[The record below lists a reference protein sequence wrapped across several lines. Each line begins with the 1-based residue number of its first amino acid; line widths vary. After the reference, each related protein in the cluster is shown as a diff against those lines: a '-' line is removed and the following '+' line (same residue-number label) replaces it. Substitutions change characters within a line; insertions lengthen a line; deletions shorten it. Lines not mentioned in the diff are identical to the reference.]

1 MNISYNTRFQLELVT
16 IFPGEFHATGQ
27 DRVIYTLLGSCI
39 SVVLYDPVKKV
50 GGMNHFMLP
59 DTIDKE
65 RFYLSKSG
73 KYGMYAMELLIN
85 ELIKLGGIKKNFK
98 AKVFGGGSVLGSKV
112 GNVSKVP
119 ENNIRFAL
127 AYLEEEKI
135 PLIASNI
142 GGNEARKVYF
152 FIKESRI
159 LLKRIAKSE
168 VAPIAS
174 EESAYFNKIRTEKE
188 VKKEQLTFF

>member
-1 MNISYNTRFQLELVT
+1 MNISYNTKFQLELVT

-27 DRVIYTLLGSCI
+27 ERVIYTLLGSCI
-39 SVVLYDPVKKV
+39 SVVLYDPSKKV

-85 ELIKLGGIKKNFK
+85 ELIKLGGVKKNFK
-98 AKVFGGGSVLGSKV
+98 AKVFGGGSVLGDKV
-112 GNVSKVP
+112 GHVAKVP
-119 ENNIRFAL
+119 ENNIRFAF
-127 AYLEEEKI
+127 AFLEQEKI
-135 PLIASNI
+135 PVIASNI

-152 FIKESRI
+152 FTKESRI
-159 LLKRIAKSE
+159 LLKKISKSKS
-168 VAPIAS
+168 APIAS
-174 EESAYFNKIRTEKE
+174 EESAYFNKIRAKKE

>member
-1 MNISYNTRFQLELVT
+1 VNISYNTRFQLELVT

-27 DRVIYTLLGSCI
+27 ERVIYTLLGSCI
-39 SVVLYDPVKKV
+39 TVVLYDSAKKV

-85 ELIKLGGIKKNFK
+85 ELIKLGGIKKNFQ
-98 AKVFGGGSVLGSKV
+98 AKVFGGGSVLGSGV
-112 GNVSKVP
+112 GHVSQVP
-119 ENNIRFAL
+119 ENNIRFAF
-127 AYLEEEKI
+127 AFLEQENI
-135 PLIASNI
+135 PVIASNV
-142 GGNEARKVYF
+142 GGKEARKVYF
-152 FIKESRI
+152 FTKESRI
-159 LLKRIAKSE
+159 LLKKISKSQS
-168 VAPIAS
+168 APIAS
-174 EESAYFNKIRTEKE
+174 EESAYFNKIRAKKE

>member
-1 MNISYNTRFQLELVT
+1 MNISYNTKFQLELVT

-27 DRVIYTLLGSCI
+27 ERVIYTLLGSCI

-85 ELIKLGGIKKNFK
+85 ELIKLGGVKKNFK

-112 GNVSKVP
+112 GHVSKVP
-119 ENNIRFAL
+119 ENNIRFAF
-127 AYLEEEKI
+127 AFLEEEKI

-142 GGNEARKVYF
+142 GGNAARKVYF
-152 FIKESRI
+152 FTKESRI
-159 LLKRIAKSE
+159 LLKRIARSKA
-168 VAPIAS
+168 APIAS